1 MLYPSSEIRVHL
13 RALGIQPSDTIFV
26 HGDAAIAAQY
36 IYTNGADP
44 VIGFFCEVKSYLS
57 EGTILVPSFTYSAT
71 KGERFDVQ
79 KTPSDVGL
87 FSEKFRMLDGVQRSL
102 HPVFSICALGKYA
115 DKFVHSRLDDCFG
128 EGTIFDQIYS
138 SNVKILTMGCAFERV
153 TLAHYVEQRLKVSY
167 RYFKN
172 FSAEITNLGKSTQL
186 DVRYYVRNLEFDTEL
201 DLSKLEHNA
210 LTRSLIRREHFGRL
224 LARAIL
230 AKDFF
235 DIANELILDDE
246 YSLIKGRPLV

>member
-1 MLYPSSEIRVHL
+1 MLYPSSKIREHL
-13 RALGIQPSDTIFV
+13 RTLGIKPNDTIFV

-36 IYTNGADP
+36 IYTNNADP
-44 VIGFFCEVKSYLS
+44 VIDFFREIKNYLN

-71 KGERFDVQ
+71 KGEPFDVL

-87 FSEKFRMLDGVQRSL
+87 FSEKFRMLDGVQRSE
-102 HPVFSICALGKYA
+102 HPIFSICALGKYA
-115 DKFVHSRLDDCFG
+115 DKFVHSRQDDCFG
-128 EGTIFDQIYS
+128 EGTLFDQLYS

-153 TLAHYVEQRLKVSY
+153 TFAHYVEQRLNVPY

-172 FSAEITNLGKSTQL
+172 FSAEIMYLGKSTQL
-186 DVRYYVRNLEFDTEL
+186 DVRYYVRKLELDTEL
-201 DLSKLEHNA
+201 DLTKLEHNA
-210 LTRSLIRREHFGRL
+210 LAQSLIRREHFGRF

-235 DIANELILDDE
+235 DIASELILDDE
-246 YSLIKGRPLV
+246 SSLIKGRLLV